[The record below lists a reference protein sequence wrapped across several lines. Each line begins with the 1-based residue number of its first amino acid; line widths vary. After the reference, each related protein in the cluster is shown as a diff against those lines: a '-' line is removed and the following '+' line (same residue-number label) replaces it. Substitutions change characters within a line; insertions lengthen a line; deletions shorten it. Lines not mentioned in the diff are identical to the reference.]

1 MCNELNNII
10 KTNKNGQLSFC
21 RDCKKFNLTFNNI
34 LIELTP
40 RELNAFQAMVK
51 DIDVEYWES
60 QFSKKHFKRN
70 IPITT
75 SLQNLILVF
84 DLSEF
89 LVLKELIFNKA
100 SKKNSLISLSEI
112 DYDLTLN

>member
-1 MCNELNNII
+1 MCDELNNII
-10 KTNKNGQLSFC
+10 KRNKNGQLSFC
-21 RDCKKFNLTFNNI
+21 RDCKRFNLTFNNI

-60 QFSKKHFKRN
+60 HFSKKHFKRN

-89 LVLKELIFNKA
+89 LALKELVFNTA
-100 SKKNSLISLSEI
+100 PKKNNLISLSEI